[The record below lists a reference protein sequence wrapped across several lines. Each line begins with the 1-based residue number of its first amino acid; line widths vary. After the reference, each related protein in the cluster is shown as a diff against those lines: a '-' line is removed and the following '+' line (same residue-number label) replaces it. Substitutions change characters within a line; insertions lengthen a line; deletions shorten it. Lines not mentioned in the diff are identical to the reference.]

1 MKKTILLLVLLI
13 FCFGGCA
20 TSHTYEQNKA
30 NKKNRAGY
38 PIPWDAGFELYRKR
52 TKNALNSM
60 IDRRNKR
67 DNTERTRN
75 RQNIIEQSR
84 RQKNEFS
91 DIVTDTFSSAK
102 DYVKKG
108 YSYYINS
115 ELMKAAAYFYKAI
128 TIDDNYQLAHLWLGT
143 AYDDLGSKEKAI
155 QKFRKTIEINSL
167 TKEADLAKKKIKD
180 IHHR

>member
-1 MKKTILLLVLLI
+1 MKKTILLLVVSI
-13 FCFGGCA
+13 FYFGGCA

-30 NKKNRAGY
+30 NKKNRAGN
-38 PIPWDAGFELYRKR
+38 PIPWDSGFELYRKR

-75 RQNIIEQSR
+75 RQKS
-84 RQKNEFS
+84 EFS

-155 QKFRKTIEINSL
+155 QEFRKTIEINSL

-180 IHHR
+180 IHYR